1 MDTFAFRIFSDSHIT
16 APAYD
21 DDQEGMHFFS
31 RIQKKQRAPE
41 GTLCRKDAFCE
52 KLPAAYFC
60 AAMPCWASE
69 NSSTSTE
76 MLCLIGFHWHFFTR
90 ATSAM
95 GTYVSMKN
103 GKVNM

>member
-1 MDTFAFRIFSDSHIT
+1 MHGLNSRLMHDEDPSFPRRGPLRELCLP
-16 APAYD
+16 AP
-21 DDQEGMHFFS
+21 
-31 RIQKKQRAPE
+31 KKQRAPE

-52 KLPAAYFC
+52 KLLAAYFC

>member
-1 MDTFAFRIFSDSHIT
+1 MI
-16 APAYD
+16 
-21 DDQEGMHFFS
+21 
-31 RIQKKQRAPE
+31 
-41 GTLCRKDAFCE
+41 CE

>member
-1 MDTFAFRIFSDSHIT
+1 MDAFTLHYFSDSHIT
-16 APAYD
+16 APTYD
-21 DDQEGMHFFS
+21 DNQEGMHFFS
-31 RIQKKQRAPE
+31 RTRKKTEGPE
-41 GTLCRKDAFCE
+41 GPSAGKRVICE
-52 KLPAAYFC
+52 KLLRAYFC

-76 MLCLIGFHWHFFTR
+76 MLCLIGFHWHFFTS

>member
-1 MDTFAFRIFSDSHIT
+1 MDTFTFRIFSGSRIT
-16 APAYD
+16 APD
-21 DDQEGMHFFS
+21 DDDNQEEMRSFS
-31 RIQKKQRAPE
+31 RTHKKRRVPE
-41 GTLCRKDAFCE
+41 GALHRKDAFCE